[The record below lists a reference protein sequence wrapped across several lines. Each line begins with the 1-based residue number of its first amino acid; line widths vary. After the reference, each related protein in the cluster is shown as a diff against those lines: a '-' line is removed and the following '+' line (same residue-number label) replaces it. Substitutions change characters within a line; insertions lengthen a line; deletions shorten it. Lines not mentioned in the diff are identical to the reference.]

1 MGEDVKLGVVLP
13 TREAA
18 MIGRPEV
25 EPLLELA
32 ARAEDLGFDSV
43 WAGDAPFARPRFEPL
58 TLLAA
63 VAARTRR
70 VTLGTAI
77 LLPALRHPL
86 LLAHAAA
93 TVDSVSLGRVVLGVG
108 AGWVKSEFDA
118 LGVPFD
124 QRVGRLL
131 ETMEICRCV
140 WHAGDGDEPVSFDGR
155 YFSFHDVRLF
165 PKPSRPEGP
174 PFWLG
179 GAAVAAAMRA
189 GRRFDGWMPTSPDPE
204 AFSESWKYVVRGAE
218 EAGRDLSEITPAV
231 YVSANLDPDDGERES
246 AEYAENYYGV
256 PFDVMRRAQAY
267 FVGDVDRCAAW
278 LRAFIGAGARH
289 LVLRFASLHPAPHLE
304 RAAELVKQLSS

>member
-1 MGEDVKLGVVLP
+1 MRIAPNPRRFTVRSPPRVNVPDAATSMCPVTRRSLSCEGMGEDVKLGVVLP

-18 MIGRPEV
+18 MTGRPEV
-25 EPLLELA
+25 EPLLEFA

-124 QRVGRLL
+124 QRVG
-131 ETMEICRCV
+131 
-140 WHAGDGDEPVSFDGR
+140 AS
-155 YFSFHDVRLF
+155 
-165 PKPSRPEGP
+165 SRR
-174 PFWLG
+174 WRS
-179 GAAVAAAMRA
+179 AVAS
-189 GRRFDGWMPTSPDPE
+189 G
-204 AFSESWKYVVRGAE
+204 
-218 EAGRDLSEITPAV
+218 TPAT
-231 YVSANLDPDDGERES
+231 ATNP
-246 AEYAENYYGV
+246 
-256 PFDVMRRAQAY
+256 
-267 FVGDVDRCAAW
+267 
-278 LRAFIGAGARH
+278 
-289 LVLRFASLHPAPHLE
+289 
-304 RAAELVKQLSS
+304 